1 MSPSLPHPSAAA
13 SGASSPGT
21 SPERALVIGGAGRM
35 GAWLAGYLRQRGLTV
50 EIADP
55 AGVPAGFQHYADW
68 RETALD
74 HDLIAVAAPL
84 RTSAAILEEIRERK
98 PPGIVF
104 DVGSLKSPL
113 RAGLTRLAEAGI
125 ATTSIHPMFGP
136 SVEEL
141 TGRHIIVIDVGH
153 PDATARVARLFD
165 GTGARLVPMAL
176 DQHDRMVAYVLGL
189 SHALNIAFVTALAD
203 CGESAAEL
211 IRLSST
217 TFDRQLAVA
226 SPVVDEN
233 PHLYF
238 EIQRLNDFGLDALD
252 ALQDAVQRV
261 RTAVQD
267 GDEATFVQ
275 LMERGREY
283 LQERK
288 PADRSD

>member
-1 MSPSLPHPSAAA
+1 MQPIPEQ
-13 SGASSPGT
+13 SSPASDTGQ
-21 SPERALVIGGAGRM
+21 RVLVIGGAGRM
-35 GAWLAGYLRQRGLTV
+35 GAWLATYLAGRGLSV
-50 EIADP
+50 EVADP
-55 AGVPAGFQHYADW
+55 AGGLPALPHYTDW
-68 RETALD
+68 RESALD

-84 RTSAAILEEIRERK
+84 RTSAAILEELLDRR
-98 PPGIVF
+98 PAGIVF

-113 RAGLTRLAEAGI
+113 RHGLTSLAKAGI

-136 SVEEL
+136 AARDL
-141 TGRHIIVIDVGH
+141 TGRHIIMVDVGD
-153 PDATARVARLFD
+153 PRATATVAGLFD

-176 DQHDRMVAYVLGL
+176 DQHDRMVAYILGL

-238 EIQRLNDFGLDALD
+238 EIQRLNDFGMEALD
-252 ALQDAVQRV
+252 ALQDAVDRV
-261 RTAVQD
+261 RAAVRD

-288 PADRSD
+288 PAGR

>member
-1 MSPSLPHPSAAA
+1 
-13 SGASSPGT
+13 
-21 SPERALVIGGAGRM
+21 M
-35 GAWLAGYLRQRGLTV
+35 GAWLADYLTRRGLSV
-50 EIADP
+50 EVADP
-55 AGVPAGFQHYADW
+55 AGAPPRFRHHADW
-68 RETALD
+68 RDTALD

-84 RTSAAILEEIRERK
+84 RISATILDELRARR
-98 PPGIVF
+98 PTGIVF

-113 RAGLTRLAEAGI
+113 RQGLTALAEAGI

-136 SVEEL
+136 SVEDL
-141 TGRHIIVIDVGH
+141 TGRHIIVVDLGH
-153 PDATARVARLFD
+153 PDATARVAGLFD

-226 SPVVDEN
+226 SPVMDEN

-238 EIQRLNDFGLDALD
+238 EIQRLNDFGMDALD
-252 ALQDAVQRV
+252 ALQTAVHQV
-261 RTAVQD
+261 RTAVQE
-267 GDEATFVQ
+267 GDEATFVR
-275 LMERGREY
+275 LMERGQEY
-283 LQERK
+283 LRERK
-288 PADRSD
+288 PADRSS

>member
-1 MSPSLPHPSAAA
+1 M
-13 SGASSPGT
+13 
-21 SPERALVIGGAGRM
+21 LVIGGAGRM
-35 GAWLAGYLRQRGLTV
+35 GAWLAAYLKGRGLSV
-50 EIADP
+50 EVADP
-55 AGVPAGFQHYADW
+55 AGGLPELPHYADW
-68 RETALD
+68 RDAALD

-84 RTSAAILEEIRERK
+84 RTSAKILDELRDRR
-98 PPGIVF
+98 PRGIVF

-113 RAGLTRLAEAGI
+113 RHGLMSLAESGI

-136 SVEEL
+136 SVRDL
-141 TGRHIIVIDVGH
+141 TDRHIIMVDVGN
-153 PDATARVARLFD
+153 PDATATVAKLFD
-165 GTGARLVPMAL
+165 GTGAKLVPMAL

-203 CGESAAEL
+203 SGESAAEL

-238 EIQRLNDFGLDALD
+238 EIQRLNDFGMEALD
-252 ALQDAVQRV
+252 ALEAAVARV
-261 RTAVQD
+261 RAAVHD
-267 GDEATFVQ
+267 GDEATFVR
-275 LMERGREY
+275 LMERGQEY

-288 PADRSD
+288 PASR